1 MGMEDQ
7 IKVILDEDDLTI
19 IKPLT
24 LDALCHYDKNHY
36 FCGNYYKASSNFNT
50 KGSVTYI
57 FIDKIN
63 GRVESFRRLINNDIL
78 DSNEN
83 EVSLDDVQKN
93 LKDYFGIKEQIT
105 KKLLGSNFFN
115 QLRSFMRGEI
125 TARTLENADSLILR
139 VVNNEDEEPKI
150 SLDFNDFDDFLEKI
164 GLDDDDISFYNGVS
178 SRGWEFRSYD
188 SDYEDMKEGYGPFWN
203 FDAENQKK
211 LEYISS
217 FLMPKV
223 EYKESEEYF
232 RQIFKILYDE
242 FGRYMDD
249 IISEWTDAV
258 NEQMN
263 ESAYVDVNE
272 ELIQYFKNTGLDVD
286 LTREIV
292 KLPVSEILKI
302 YSEVGDS
309 RATLKELLE
318 TYFENKRGNLG
329 GWYENA
335 YDYENSGLV
344 DMERLNRKW
353 GDTLDTIIEKME
365 EEGEEYKRIY
375 ELYWKIKDKYD
386 FRKVHK
392 TPKDP
397 NLFFQVL
404 GIDNTTGKIQVQI
417 LTKDKDGRYD
427 RNKIHE
433 FDEHHFNLFL
443 NQPELFN
450 ILDEK

>member
-7 IKVILDEDDLTI
+7 IKVILDEYYLTI

-83 EVSLDDVQKN
+83 EVSLDDVQKH
-93 LKDYFGIKEQIT
+93 LKDYFEVDEQMT

-115 QLRSFMRGEI
+115 QLRSFMRNEI
-125 TARTLENADSLILR
+125 NARTLENADPLILR

-164 GLDDDDISFYNGVS
+164 GLDDDDIGFYNGVS
-178 SRGWEFRSYD
+178 NRGWDFRSYD
-188 SDYEDMKEGYGPFWN
+188 MDYEDMKEGYGPFWQ

-223 EYKESEEYF
+223 EYEESEEYF

-242 FGRYMDD
+242 FGSYMDE
-249 IISEWTDAV
+249 ILSEWTDAV

-263 ESAYVDVNE
+263 ESAYKEINK
-272 ELIQYFKNTGLDVD
+272 ELVEYFKNTGLDVD
-286 LTREIV
+286 LTREII

-318 TYFENKRGNLG
+318 TYFENKKGNLG

-335 YDYENSGLV
+335 YDYENSRLV

-365 EEGEEYKRIY
+365 GEGEEYKRIY

-417 LTKDKDGRYD
+417 LTKDKDGRWD

-433 FDEHHFNLFL
+433 FDEQHFNLFL

>member
-1 MGMEDQ
+1 MSMEDK

-19 IKPLT
+19 IRPLT
-24 LDALCHYDKNHY
+24 MDALCHYDKNHY
-36 FCGNYYKASSNFNT
+36 FCGNRYMSERFND
-50 KGSVTYI
+50 KGTVTYI
-57 FIDKIN
+57 FIDKTN

-93 LKDYFGIKEQIT
+93 LKDYFGVDEQMT

-139 VVNNEDEEPKI
+139 VVNNDDEEPKI
-150 SLDFNDFDDFLEKI
+150 SLDFNDFDEFLEKI
-164 GLDDDDISFYNGVS
+164 GLDEDDISFYNWVS
-178 SRGWEFRSYD
+178 SRRWEFRTYD
-188 SDYEDMKEGYGPFWN
+188 SDYEDMKEGYGPFWH
-203 FDAENQKK
+203 FDEENEKK

-223 EYKESEEYF
+223 KYEKSEDYF
-232 RQIFKILYDE
+232 RQIFRLLYDE

-249 IISEWTDAV
+249 IISTWTDAV

-263 ESAYVDVNE
+263 DSAYVDVNE
-272 ELIQYFKNTGLDVD
+272 ELVEYFKKVGLDVD

-292 KLPVSEILKI
+292 KLPISEILKI

-309 RATLKELLE
+309 RATLKEILE
-318 TYFENKRGNLG
+318 DYFENKKGNLG
-329 GWYENA
+329 GWFENQ
-335 YDYENSGLV
+335 YDYENSRLL
-344 DMERLNRKW
+344 DMEQLNRKW

-375 ELYWKIKDKYD
+375 ELYWKIKNKYD

-417 LTKDKDGRYD
+417 LTKDKDGKYD

-433 FDEHHFNLFL
+433 FDEQHFNLFL